1 MPILKKFSRF
11 SKKNVESEMILWVN
25 YLEKWAY
32 IPLESSLNFQLVK
45 FKIIYRNIKIIFFEF
60 FGKG

>member
-32 IPLESSLNFQLVK
+32 ITLESSLNFQLVT